1 MYVDLITFWCID
13 TKLTFFRKG
22 FTALLVQSSVILYF
36 GCLIGADLMV
46 MTFSFLTFR
55 VWTREFYRGIF
66 ELSLTLSDSQQQK
79 LHSYW
84 RSCTPRFLFDFR
96 HITYPYQFSLVLA
109 EFGANRAI
117 DFSKSF

>member
-1 MYVDLITFWCID
+1 VYVDLITFWCID

-36 GCLIGADLMV
+36 GCLIGTDLMV

-66 ELSLTLSDSQQQK
+66 ELSL
-79 LHSYW
+79 
-84 RSCTPRFLFDFR
+84 
-96 HITYPYQFSLVLA
+96 
-109 EFGANRAI
+109 N
-117 DFSKSF
+117 